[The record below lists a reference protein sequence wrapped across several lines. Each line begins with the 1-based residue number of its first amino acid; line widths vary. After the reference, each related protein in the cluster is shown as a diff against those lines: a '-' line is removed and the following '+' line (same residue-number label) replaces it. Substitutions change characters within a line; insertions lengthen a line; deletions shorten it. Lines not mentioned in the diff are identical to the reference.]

1 MAFAAWLIAIDY
13 PIDVDCISG
22 EVEEGDATSSSP
34 QNSASDSAAS
44 HQSESKAGQDRKHR
58 KWFGIAVVYLT

>member
-1 MAFAAWLIAIDY
+1 MAFAAWLIGIDC

-34 QNSASDSAAS
+34 QHSASDSAVS
-44 HQSESKAGQDRKHR
+44 HQSESKAGQDQKRSKR
-58 KWFGIAVVYLT
+58 FDIAVVYLT